1 MHYYRDVCVANEQG
15 TNGVACGRRVDLN
28 TGDITVVF
36 VSRFSLRRAAAP
48 LPLGR
53 CRVGCGWLRDAL
65 GMTDKRCVSVVSSIA
80 VDSVVRLSFRC

>member
-65 GMTDKRCVSVVSSIA
+65 GMTDKRCVSVGSSIA
-80 VDSVVRLSFRC
+80 VDSVVRLSFRR